1 MIIILIPLF
10 IEMTCFP
17 VYTGMHFPP
26 GLNARLAGKIEINP
40 SPWQRTEIKKIA
52 LDGFQGC
59 WQFKKFQQST
69 SLPFDGR
76 IET

>member
-17 VYTGMHFPP
+17 VYTGMHFHP

-40 SPWQRTEIKKIA
+40 SPWQRTEIKKSIGRLSRVLTVKKIPTINFTA
-52 LDGFQGC
+52 L
-59 WQFKKFQQST
+59 
-69 SLPFDGR
+69 
-76 IET
+76 

>member
-1 MIIILIPLF
+1 MIINLIPLF

-17 VYTGMHFPP
+17 VYTGMHFHP

-52 LDGFQGC
+52 AALAGFQGC
-59 WQFKKFQQST
+59 
-69 SLPFDGR
+69 
-76 IET
+76 